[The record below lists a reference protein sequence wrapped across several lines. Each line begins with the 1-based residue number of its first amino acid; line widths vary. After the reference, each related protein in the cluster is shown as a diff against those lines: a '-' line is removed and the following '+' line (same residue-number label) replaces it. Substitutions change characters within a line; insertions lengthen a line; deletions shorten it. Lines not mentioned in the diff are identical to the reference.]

1 MAAETR
7 QVEIHKRKFIEFL
20 GADEYQG
27 KYLDKIKES
36 INEKKYRFVLN
47 INELRSRE
55 TELASRILRQPREY
69 MIALQEAASETARSL
84 DPAYEKLLNTK
95 DLQVGFEGSF
105 GANSISPRGLNS
117 RLLNTLVEVEG
128 IIVKCSSVRPKLM
141 RSVQYCPTTNQ
152 YSLREYRDA
161 TALDVGIKVRDDA
174 PEKFPT
180 SSIMPT
186 KDVNGNVLELEPGL
200 CSYKD
205 YQVVVL
211 QEMPEKSR
219 VGQLPRSV
227 EVMLEHDLVDRVKPG
242 DRVLCVGVYRS
253 LPSQGNGQTNGL
265 FRTVLIANN
274 VSIIGKEVGAVKL
287 TGRDVTNIRYA
298 YNYAYLTHTNEIML
312 IIYVYILGS
321 CLVVMTSWTSCP
333 GPSAPPSSV
342 TSSSS
347 ERSSCS
353 SSEAAS
359 ATLRTARIS
368 VETST

>member
-1 MAAETR
+1 MATETR

-55 TELASRILRQPREY
+55 NELASRILRHPREY

-161 TALDVGIKVRDDA
+161 TALDVGIKIRDDA

-186 KDVNGNVLELEPGL
+186 KDINGNMLELEPGL

-287 TGRDVTNIRYA
+287 TGRDVTNIRYVL
-298 YNYAYLTHTNEIML
+298 Y
-312 IIYVYILGS
+312 
-321 CLVVMTSWTSCP
+321 
-333 GPSAPPSSV
+333 SSLK
-342 TSSSS
+342 
-347 ERSSCS
+347 
-353 SSEAAS
+353 A
-359 ATLRTARIS
+359 I
-368 VETST
+368 